1 MNALIIQT
9 DFGLYDGAVN
19 AMFGVAYSVC
29 PDLKIYNLM
38 HEIKPYDIW
47 DASYR
52 LTQVLNYWPEGTVFV
67 SVVDPGVG
75 TSRKSVVAKT
85 KGGRYIVTPNNGT
98 LTHIFEKYGIEEMR
112 EIEENVN
119 RLKGSSES
127 YTFHGRDVYVYTA
140 ARLAAGIISF
150 EEVGPSLDIAETVLF
165 PTHKPYIENNTI
177 VGIIDVL
184 DVRFGSPWTNIPHEM
199 LKEIDVD
206 YGDKLNVLITH
217 KGDIYYD
224 NDMVVQKSFGDAKF
238 REELVFVNSL
248 LNVSF
253 ALNQGSFA
261 GRYDVGSGQDWEV
274 RIRKAL

>member
-19 AMFGVAYSVC
+19 AMYGVAYSVC
-29 PDLKIYNLM
+29 NTLPIYNLM

-52 LTQVLNYWPEGTVFV
+52 IRQVINYWPLGTVFV

-85 KGGRYIVTPNNGT
+85 AGGRYIVTPNNGT
-98 LTHIFEKYGIEEMR
+98 LTHVHEKYGIVELR
-112 EIEENVN
+112 EIDENIN
-119 RLKGSSES
+119 RLQGSAES

-140 ARLAAGIISF
+140 AKLAAGIIDF
-150 EEVGPSLDIAETVLF
+150 EQVGPKLDLDTIVLL
-165 PTHKPYIENNTI
+165 PTHKPYIENKSI
-177 VGIIDVL
+177 YGIIDVL

-199 LKEIDVD
+199 LKDINVE
-206 YGDKLNVLITH
+206 YGDKLHVLITY

-224 NDMVVQKSFGDAKF
+224 NEMVVQKSFGDAKF

-261 GRYDVGSGQDWEV
+261 NRYDVGSGQDWQV
-274 RIRKAL
+274 IISKA

>member
-1 MNALIIQT
+1 MSALIIQT

-19 AMFGVAYSVC
+19 AMYGVAYSVC
-29 PDLKIYNLM
+29 NTLPIYNLM

-52 LTQVLNYWPEGTVFV
+52 IRQVINYWPEGTVFV

-85 KGGRYIVTPNNGT
+85 TGGRYIVTPNNGT
-98 LTHIFEKYGIEEMR
+98 LTHVFEKYGIVEMR
-112 EIEENVN
+112 EIDENIN
-119 RLKGSSES
+119 RLQGSSES

-140 ARLAAGIISF
+140 ARLAAGIIDF
-150 EEVGPSLDIAETVLF
+150 EQVGPKLEINSIVLL

-177 VGIIDVL
+177 HGIIDVL

-199 LKEIDVD
+199 LKDINVG
-206 YGDKLNVLITH
+206 YGDKLNVLITY
-217 KGDIYYD
+217 KGDVYYD
-224 NDMVVQKSFGDAKF
+224 NDMIVQKSFGDAKF

-261 GRYDVGSGQDWEV
+261 NRYDVGSGQEWQV
-274 RIRKAL
+274 VIKKA